1 MVEYSLTPLG
11 RTLCEPLQA
20 ICRWAEKHLP
30 QLDGLR
36 AFAILPVLLTHS
48 WPDYPSL
55 TWLRAQ
61 SCPIL
66 FAPCMN

>member
-1 MVEYSLTPLG
+1 MIRLST
-11 RTLCEPLQA
+11 Q
-20 ICRWAEKHLP
+20 KHLP

-55 TWLRAQ
+55 TWLGRLG
-61 SCPIL
+61 PEG
-66 FAPCMN
+66 